1 MEMERFFLTYVE
13 LYVLNPLEKTLAS
26 DGTTF
31 YYYAKLILANIENIN
46 RLEMLSEGS
55 PGVRHLAKL
64 LLLLHFI
71 NSTFKFFPQ
80 NPLALAQV
88 EVPDVDPYC
97 TRCEVSSEVVRITRG
112 GVEIAGQ
119 LLEP

>member
-13 LYVLNPLEKTLAS
+13 LYVLDPLEKALAS

-31 YYYAKLILANIENIN
+31 YYYAKLILENIDNVN
-46 RLEMLSEGS
+46 RLEMLSAKS
-55 PGVRHLAKL
+55 LAARHLAKL

-80 NPLALAQV
+80 NPLTLAQV
-88 EVPDVDPYC
+88 EAPDFDPFS
-97 TRCEVSSEVVRITRG
+97 TRCEMSNEVVRITRG